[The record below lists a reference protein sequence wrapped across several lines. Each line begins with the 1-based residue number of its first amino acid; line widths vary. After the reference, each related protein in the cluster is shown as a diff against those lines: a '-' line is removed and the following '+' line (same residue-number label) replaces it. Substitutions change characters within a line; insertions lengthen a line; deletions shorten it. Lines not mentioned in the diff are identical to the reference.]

1 MVDVLTIDPDEEVGQ
16 IQARLARARSRQV
29 YLHLP
34 KANKTLRNRLP
45 LMLLRRTAD
54 DMGLNLTIVT
64 HDSATRTMASHV
76 GLRTSW
82 RLDGDRRAAT
92 YDQGRPVASPAL
104 RPGPSTSSGG
114 TSGQV
119 SNRQSPILSWSS
131 LVLAVLLLALG
142 MAAAILV
149 LPHAT
154 VVITPLTVPLETMV
168 ELVADPSLTV
178 VDVAGRRMP
187 ARRLDVTLEREL
199 REPTSARID
208 VPDAP
213 ARGTVVFVN
222 QSEAEVVIP
231 AGSIVSSSGAGVAF
245 RTQESATVPPP
256 AGTTARVAV
265 EAVEPG
271 IGGNLLAYSVTV
283 LDPGL
288 GLPVAVVNDQPMS
301 GGTVRRVGLVTQEE
315 HTRIRD
321 TLVERTRQ
329 EALQA
334 LQVQVRDG
342 ETLVD
347 DSIDVRVID
356 ESFSEEAEA
365 VADVIAVHLKV
376 RASGTAVQFDQARQV
391 VEEVLRQ
398 QIPPGQMVLAD
409 TLITEAGP
417 VLGVEQELVRLRARA
432 TATARSRIAEHDIK
446 NTVRGRPLAEAS
458 LLLQERFPLTA
469 PPIIHLSRGWRSRLP
484 LLPMRIDVVIRD
496 DSTRIGGIGTDE
508 TDHGLGR
515 G

>member
-1 MVDVLTIDPDEEVGQ
+1 MVDVLTIDPREEIGQ

-29 YLHLP
+29 YLCLP
-34 KANKTLRNRLP
+34 RANKTLRDRLP

-64 HDSATRTMASHV
+64 RDSATRMMAGHV

-82 RLDGDRRAAT
+82 RLDGDWQAAT
-92 YDQGRPVASPAL
+92 YDRGKPVSSPTL
-104 RPGPSTSSGG
+104 RQS
-114 TSGQV
+114 SGQV
-119 SNRQSPILSWSS
+119 SNLQSPILSWSS

-142 MAAAILV
+142 LAVAMLV

-154 VVITPLTVPLETMV
+154 IVITPLTVPLETTV
-168 ELVADPSLTV
+168 EIVADSSLTV

-187 ARRLDVTLEREL
+187 ARRLDVTLDREL

-213 ARGTVVFVN
+213 AHGTVVFVN

-231 AGSIVSSSGAGVAF
+231 AGSMVGSGGAGVLF
-245 RTQESATVPPP
+245 RTQESTTVPAP
-256 AGTTARVAV
+256 AGTTARAAV

-271 IGGNLLAYSVTV
+271 IGGNLPAYTVTV

-321 TLVERTRQ
+321 ALFERTRQ

-356 ESFSEEAEA
+356 ESFSEEAQA
-365 VADVIAVHLKV
+365 VADVIAVRLKV
-376 RASGTAVQFDQARQV
+376 RASGTAIQFDQARQV
-391 VEEVLRQ
+391 VEAVLRQ
-398 QIPPGQMVLAD
+398 QIPPDQMVLAD
-409 TLITEAGP
+409 TLVTEAGP
-417 VLGVEQELVRLRARA
+417 VLGVEDELVKLRARA
-432 TATARSRIAEHDIK
+432 TATARPRIVEHDIK
-446 NTVRGRPLAEAS
+446 NAVRGRPLAEAS
-458 LLLQERFPLTA
+458 VLLQERFPLMA

-484 LLPMRIDVVIRD
+484 WLPMRIDVVIRD

-508 TDHGLGR
+508 TDHGVGR